1 MSLITLLGLV
11 AATCTTLSFLPQ
23 ALKIIKTKETGGI
36 SLMMYVFLECG
47 LCLWFVYGILI
58 NNLPIMLANGVA
70 LLFSSI
76 VLILK
81 IKYGN

>member
-11 AATCTTLSFLPQ
+11 AAICTTLSFLPQ

-36 SLMMYVFLECG
+36 SLMMYVLLECG
-47 LCLWFVYGILI
+47 LFLWLVYGFLI
-58 NNLPIMLANGVA
+58 HNLPLILANGVA

-76 VLILK
+76 VLVLK
-81 IKYGN
+81 IKYGK

>member
-11 AATCTTLSFLPQ
+11 AAICTTLSFLPQ
-23 ALKIIKTKETGGI
+23 ALKIIRTKETGGI
-36 SLMMYVFLECG
+36 SLMMYVLLECG
-47 LCLWFVYGILI
+47 LFLWLVYGILI
-58 NNLPIMLANGVA
+58 KNFPIIVANGFA

-81 IKYGN
+81 IKYGK

>member
-36 SLMMYVFLECG
+36 SLMMYVLLECG
-47 LCLWFVYGILI
+47 LFLWLVYGILI
-58 NNLPIMLANGVA
+58 KNLPLMLANGVA

-81 IKYGN
+81 IKYGK